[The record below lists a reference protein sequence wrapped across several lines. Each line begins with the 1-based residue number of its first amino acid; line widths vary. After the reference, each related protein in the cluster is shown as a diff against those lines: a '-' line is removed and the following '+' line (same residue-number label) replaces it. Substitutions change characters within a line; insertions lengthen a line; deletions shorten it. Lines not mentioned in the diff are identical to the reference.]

1 MSAAQPSP
9 SFDPTEVRARFALD
23 YIHDRHRRL
32 IAGEEVIV
40 HCHHYN
46 SRIQRTVEG
55 AAGIDGKT
63 IFRSAARNSFVRHI
77 AAGFQ
82 DGDPES
88 TRWAVAQE
96 LFAELGYGTLDLS
109 DPSSDTV
116 RQTAGHF
123 VEGWGAAFND
133 EAKPV
138 CTLAEGYI
146 EAAYMAVRGESVE
159 VRETECMHCGASSCG
174 FSVRRGAEAWSPP
187 AISERIE
194 AVSTEADAELAESNI
209 DENAIINAVVGLP
222 IRGGDDGL
230 IPAFGVY
237 LANTPADFYNQVAI
251 EFVEAMTECGQREI
265 ASRLLSEAGESCAMN
280 TFRGIMDSAEWEG
293 LVKPMLQNPEDTIFA
308 LVALSNAF
316 GWGNW
321 RITEHEP
328 GETLEIVSFNG
339 YEALGF
345 LETRGRASEPQCWML
360 QGVSAGMMALVY
372 GEGSFSE
379 RFGTYLADEH
389 DCIAKGNSVCAF
401 AVEES

>member
-1 MSAAQPSP
+1 MSAALPSP
-9 SFDPTEVRARFALD
+9 SFDRNEVRARFALD
-23 YIHDRHRRL
+23 YVRDRHRRL

-55 AAGIDGKT
+55 AAGIDGKA
-63 IFRSAARNSFVRHI
+63 IFRTAARTAFLRQI
-77 AAGFQ
+77 TAGFR
-82 DGDPES
+82 DGDDE
-88 TRWAVAQE
+88 TARWAVAEE
-96 LFAELGYGTLDLS
+96 LFAELGYGSLDLA
-109 DPSSDTV
+109 DPASDTV
-116 RQTAGHF
+116 HQSAGHF
-123 VEGWGAAFND
+123 VEGWGVAFAD
-133 EAKPV
+133 QSKPV
-138 CTLAEGYI
+138 CTLAEGFI
-146 EAAYMAVRGESVE
+146 EAAFMAVRGESVE
-159 VRETECMHCGASSCG
+159 VRETHCMHCGASQCS
-174 FSVRRGAEAWSPP
+174 FSIRRGVEAWTAPSRP
-187 AISERIE
+187 ARRES
-194 AVSTEADAELAESNI
+194 VSTSADAELADSNI
-209 DENAIINAVVGLP
+209 DDNAIIQAVVGLP

-251 EFVEAMTECGQREI
+251 EFVEAMSESGQRET
-265 ASRLLSEAGESCAMN
+265 ACRLLSEAGESCAMN
-280 TFRGIMDSAEWEG
+280 TFRGIMDSAEWEA
-293 LVKPMLQNPEDTIFA
+293 LVAPMLQEPADTLFA

-345 LETRGRASEPQCWML
+345 LESRGQATQAQCWML

-379 RFGTYLADEH
+379 RFGTYLTEEH
-389 DCIAKGNSVCAF
+389 DCIAKGNTMCAF